1 MKEKKVEDFFMEA
14 GFDAVENECILV
26 QYAPK
31 NLSDAVKK
39 IFCNKFL
46 VLQVCKGSLVIAN
59 IIADGL
65 WALALGE
72 EDILKIPFSEI
83 KNIDLEESGFNYHLT
98 IETGQDSL
106 RFSIQQGELSNWRSS
121 GMVTTPFGLDKDNW
135 HKHNLD
141 RTLDAL
147 KELKKKMS

>member
-46 VLQVCKGSLVIAN
+46 VLQVCRDSLVIAN

-147 KELKKKMS
+147 KELKKKLA

>member
-46 VLQVCKGSLVIAN
+46 VLQVCRDSLVIAN

-72 EDILKIPFSEI
+72 DDILKIPFSEI

-141 RTLDAL
+141 RTLNAL
-147 KELKKKMS
+147 KELKKKMA